1 MTIDLE
7 ERLERELPGLVV
19 RSTPSRGGLLA
30 VEARVR
36 QRRRRRRG
44 SMLGGGLL
52 VVVVGLVAFTATR
65 RPDDHAELRATFRPP
80 GLEVPLM
87 AVAPSDPPTNLIVKP
102 GSSVSISYPGRP
114 ALDLY
119 ITIGFYEGHAVQE
132 QCLVSEFDGGGCT
145 PFLDTPPQAIGI
157 SSTIDNGGDAQGI
170 DHDLWS
176 WTGLPDSAA
185 FVSFADGAHEEVWQ
199 RPIAGVAAFQIDGP
213 TGDRLGIAY
222 DSQGNVVAR
231 SDEISPAKVPQFP
244 PVRLDAADPGAEG
257 PAVDRHRLG
266 DAFVPRRRGRRC
278 LGGVRRR
285 DGSDDGRLADS
296 EHLTPVSGCLSAA
309 LCRAQTSNSRWVNS
323 QRVGRCG

>member
-1 MTIDLE
+1 
-7 ERLERELPGLVV
+7 
-19 RSTPSRGGLLA
+19 
-30 VEARVR
+30 
-36 QRRRRRRG
+36 
-44 SMLGGGLL
+44 
-52 VVVVGLVAFTATR
+52 
-65 RPDDHAELRATFRPP
+65 
-80 GLEVPLM
+80 M

-244 PVRLDAADPGAEG
+244 PFDWTRLTQEQKDQLWIVIDSAMRSCLAAAGDDAWAECV
-257 PAVDRHRLG
+257 AATDQTMVDWLIRN
-266 DAFVPRRRGRRC
+266 
-278 LGGVRRR
+278 
-285 DGSDDGRLADS
+285 
-296 EHLTPVSGCLSAA
+296 T
-309 LCRAQTSNSRWVNS
+309 
-323 QRVGRCG
+323 